1 MNGSQAVNLKLPAT
15 IKANLTGNAD
25 TATKATQDA
34 SGNVITTTYL
44 KKAGDTMTG
53 DLKFTSGKDLIWDD
67 ATYRQK
73 IHVTDDSTT
82 NTAVFE
88 FQQST
93 DSGSTWPTLMTIK
106 DNGEVVATKFTGSLN
121 GTASKATAD
130 GSGNNIV
137 NTYSTKANTISGLSV
152 SGKVITYT
160 KADGTTGT
168 ITTQDTV
175 YTLPIAG
182 TGVNGTLGGIKVGSG
197 LIIDSGTGVLS
208 ATGGGTADSVEW
220 SGVLN
225 KPTNISYW
233 TNDSGYITLANVMSG
248 ATASTAGTAGVV
260 PAPGSGDQAK
270 YLRGDGQ

>member
-1 MNGSQAVNLKLPAT
+1 
-15 IKANLTGNAD
+15 
-25 TATKATQDA
+25 
-34 SGNVITTTYL
+34 
-44 KKAGDTMTG
+44 
-53 DLKFTSGKDLIWDD
+53 
-67 ATYRQK
+67 
-73 IHVTDDSTT
+73 
-82 NTAVFE
+82 
-88 FQQST
+88 
-93 DSGSTWPTLMTIK
+93 MTIK

-121 GTASKATAD
+121 GTAAKATAD

-225 KPTNISYW
+225 KPTDISYW
-233 TNDSGYITLANVMSG
+233 NNDSGYITLANVMAG
-248 ATASTAGTAGVV
+248 ATASTAGAAGVV
-260 PAPGSGDQAK
+260 PKPNSGDQAK